1 MSEEQS
7 REHFE
12 AYYSIHLNDENVV
25 SKEIAWTIWEKSRII
40 TEIYLKG

>member
-12 AYYSIHLNDENVV
+12 AYYSIHINDNQIVN
-25 SKEIAWTIWEKSRII
+25 KGIAWEIWEKSRII